1 MCFDLDS
8 RPPIQP
14 IAGGAMDAGPMTLT
28 SEDGTPFLA
37 YQARAATPSGAGIL
51 ILPDVRGLHAYYEEL
66 ALRFAEH
73 GIDAVAID
81 YFGRSAGLGSRGH
94 DFEYSPHVEA
104 ARWPTLAADIRVGA
118 AALRAIRAPEPGPS
132 RIFATGFCMGGR
144 LTFVSGTLGLD
155 LAGLIG
161 FYGWPTEAWPNGTP
175 APVEVAADIDAPV
188 LAIYGEA
195 DRAIGP
201 KARAAFDQAL
211 NAAGVEHRSITY
223 PGAPHSFFDRKAAD
237 HADASAAAWTEVLE
251 FITAHAD

>member
-8 RPPIQP
+8 RPPLQP
-14 IAGGAMDAGPMTLT
+14 IAGGAVDAGSMTLT
-28 SEDGTPFLA
+28 SEDGASFLG
-37 YQARAATPSGAGIL
+37 YQARAAAPSGAGIL
-51 ILPDVRGLHAYYEEL
+51 ILPDVRGLHTYYEEL

-73 GIDAVAID
+73 GVDAVAID

-94 DFEYSPHVEA
+94 DFEYSPHVGRT
-104 ARWPTLAADIRVGA
+104 RWPTLAADIRTGA
-118 AALRAIRAPEPGPS
+118 AALRSIRAPEPGAS

-175 APVEVAADIDAPV
+175 APVEVAADIGAPV

-195 DRAIGP
+195 DKAIGP
-201 KARAAFDQAL
+201 EARTAFDQAL
-211 NAAGVEHRSITY
+211 GAAGVEHRSITY

-237 HADASAAAWTEVLE
+237 HADASAAAWSEVLE
-251 FITAHAD
+251 FIAAHAS